1 MFQARKRN
9 RFGISWNILVYLG
22 ISWNS
27 KDLGMQSSVFKI
39 LKNIYSVICVT
50 ISDLF
55 Y

>member
-1 MFQARKRN
+1 MCFRLGKE
-9 RFGISWNILVYLG
+9 IDLVYLG

>member
-1 MFQARKRN
+1 MCFRLGK
-9 RFGISWNILVYLG
+9 GIYLVYLG

-27 KDLGMQSSVFKI
+27 TDLGMEASVFKI

-50 ISDLF
+50 MRDLF